1 MKRIKDI
8 ILYTVGVGL
17 LFSCNKQIAEKQ
29 PDPNDAA
36 TITPNLVLGTVL
48 VMMSGTT
55 SEGSTGVG
63 ALGGVNSWDLVHG
76 WNQYH
81 CQNYDYYGTNIYTWS
96 DNQTE
101 TDNAQAT
108 SDGPFNSYLAI
119 KNVVQMETE
128 ANKLY
133 GNTNAYEA
141 VGRFVKAYYFYNMT
155 MLMGDVPLTQALQSP
170 TILKPGYDSQES
182 VFAYVLHQLDTAN
195 ADLATLISQ
204 KGTSN
209 ADELSPSQDIYYGG
223 DLTKWQKLVNSFELR
238 VLVELSN
245 KASDATLNV
254 PARFSAIVSNP
265 VQYPIFA
272 SEDDDFQFNYNP
284 GGQNVYS
291 TYPFNPSNFGSIAGR
306 FNTSYTYVN
315 ALDSL
320 QDPRVYIT
328 CEPAWAYVDTAYGGT
343 DTTGTGY
350 AATDFRAF
358 VGASVGETEGTMYNQ
373 ASANLL
379 SFFNRK
385 RYYSNFT
392 GDPNVLVGYKE
403 MLFNIAEGIERGW
416 GGTGTAESY
425 YQNGIK
431 TSMAFYGIDV
441 TQTNFTAYFLP
452 ASDNAVTQVQ
462 PYPFTFDWSN
472 YYAQPTV
479 QLSSTQSTAISQIV
493 LQKYLAMYETSGYEA
508 YYNWRR
514 TGSPAFQGGPGI
526 GNNGVV
532 PLRWSYPTT
541 EQTQNAANWAAAL
554 KSQAFAGDDMNEKMW
569 VLQ

>member
-1 MKRIKDI
+1 M
-8 ILYTVGVGL
+8 LYMVGVGL

-29 PDPNDAA
+29 PDPNNAA

-101 TDNAQAT
+101 TDNAQMT
-108 SDGPFNSYLAI
+108 SDGPFNSYLAL

-128 ANKLY
+128 ANKLF

-141 VGRFVKAYYFYNMT
+141 VGRFIKAYYFYNMT

-170 TILKPGYDSQES
+170 TILTPKYDSQES

-195 ADLATLISQ
+195 ADFATLISQ

-209 ADELSPSQDIYYGG
+209 ADELSSSQDIYYGG
-223 DLTKWQKLVNSFELR
+223 SLTAWQKLVNSFELR
-238 VLVELSN
+238 VLVALSN

-254 PARFSAIVSNP
+254 PARFAVILSNP
-265 VQYPIFA
+265 STYPVFT
-272 SEDDDFQFNYNP
+272 SEADDFQFNYNP

-315 ALDSL
+315 ALTTL
-320 QDPRVYIT
+320 QDPRVYVT

-343 DTTGTGY
+343 DTTGGY
-350 AATDFRAF
+350 TATDFRSF
-358 VGASVGETEGTMYNQ
+358 IGASVGETEGTMYNQ

-441 TQTNFTAYFLP
+441 AQTNFTAYFLP

-462 PYPFTFDWSN
+462 PYAFTFDWSN
-472 YYAQPTV
+472 YYAQSTV
-479 QLSSTQSTAISQIV
+479 ALSSNQSTAISQIV

-532 PLRWSYPTT
+532 PIRWSYPAT

-554 KSQAFAGDDMNEKMW
+554 KAQGFAGDDLNEKMW

>member
-1 MKRIKDI
+1 ST
-8 ILYTVGVGL
+8 YPV
-17 LFSCNKQIAEKQ
+17 F
-29 PDPNDAA
+29 
-36 TITPNLVLGTVL
+36 
-48 VMMSGTT
+48 T
-55 SEGSTGVG
+55 SE
-63 ALGGVNSWDLVHG
+63 A
-76 WNQYH
+76 
-81 CQNYDYYGTNIYTWS
+81 
-96 DNQTE
+96 
-101 TDNAQAT
+101 
-108 SDGPFNSYLAI
+108 
-119 KNVVQMETE
+119 
-128 ANKLY
+128 
-133 GNTNAYEA
+133 
-141 VGRFVKAYYFYNMT
+141 
-155 MLMGDVPLTQALQSP
+155 
-170 TILKPGYDSQES
+170 
-182 VFAYVLHQLDTAN
+182 
-195 ADLATLISQ
+195 
-204 KGTSN
+204 
-209 ADELSPSQDIYYGG
+209 
-223 DLTKWQKLVNSFELR
+223 
-238 VLVELSN
+238 
-245 KASDATLNV
+245 
-254 PARFSAIVSNP
+254 
-265 VQYPIFA
+265 
-272 SEDDDFQFNYNP
+272 DDFQFNYNP

-315 ALDSL
+315 ALTTL
-320 QDPRVYIT
+320 QDPRVYVT

-343 DTTGTGY
+343 ETTGGY
-350 AATDFRAF
+350 TATDFRSF
-358 VGASVGETEGTMYNQ
+358 IGASVGETEGTMYNQ

-441 TQTNFTAYFLP
+441 AQTNFTAYFLP

-462 PYPFTFDWSN
+462 PYAFTFDWSN
-472 YYAQPTV
+472 YYAQSTV
-479 QLSSTQSTAISQIV
+479 ALSSNQSTAISQIV

-532 PLRWSYPTT
+532 PIRWSYPAT

-554 KSQAFAGDDMNEKMW
+554 KAQGFAGDDLNEKMW

>member
-8 ILYTVGVGL
+8 ILYTVGVGM

-29 PDPNDAA
+29 PDPNNAS

-48 VMMSGTT
+48 NMVSGAG
-55 SEGSTGVG
+55 GSSSVG
-63 ALGGVNSWDLVHG
+63 ALGGVNSWDLAHG

-96 DNQTE
+96 DNSTSI
-101 TDNAQAT
+101 DNASNT
-108 SDGPFNSYLAI
+108 SDGPFNSYLVL

-128 ANKLY
+128 ANNLY
-133 GNTNAYEA
+133 SDTNAYEA
-141 VGRFVKAYYFYNMT
+141 VGRFIKAYYFYNMT

-170 TILKPGYDSQES
+170 AVLKPAYDPQEK

-195 ADLATLISQ
+195 AHLALLIGQ
-204 KGTSN
+204 GGTSQ
-209 ADELSPSQDIYYGG
+209 ADKLSSSQDLYYGG

-254 PARFSAIVSNP
+254 PARFAAILGNP
-265 VQYPIFA
+265 TQYPIFA
-272 SEDDDFQFNYNP
+272 SEADDFQFNYNP

-306 FNTSYTYVN
+306 FNSSYTYVH

-328 CEPAWAYVDTAYGGT
+328 TEPAWAYVDTAQGGT
-343 DTTGTGY
+343 DTTGGY
-350 AATDFRAF
+350 SATDFRAF
-358 VGASVGETEGTMYNQ
+358 IGASVGETEGTMYNQ

-416 GGTGTAESY
+416 GGAGTAESY
-425 YQNGIK
+425 YKNGIIQ
-431 TSMAFYGIDV
+431 SMSFYGIDV

-452 ASDNAVTQVQ
+452 ASGNAVTQVQ
-462 PYPFTFDWSN
+462 PYAFTFDWSA
-472 YYAQPTV
+472 YYAQPAV
-479 QLSSTQSTAISQIV
+479 QLSSTQATAISQIV
-493 LQKYLAMYETSGYEA
+493 IQKYLAMYETSGYEA

-514 TGSPAFQGGPGI
+514 TGFPAFQGGPGI

-532 PLRWSYPTT
+532 PLRWSYPAT
-541 EQTQNAANWAAAL
+541 EQTQNAANWSTAL
-554 KSQAFAGDDMNEKMW
+554 KNQGFAGDDLNEKMW

>member
-1 MKRIKDI
+1 M
-8 ILYTVGVGL
+8 LYMVGVGL

-29 PDPNDAA
+29 PDPNNAA

-101 TDNAQAT
+101 TDNAQMT
-108 SDGPFNSYLAI
+108 SDGPFNSYLAL

-141 VGRFVKAYYFYNMT
+141 VGRFIKAYYFYNMT

-170 TILKPGYDSQES
+170 TILTPKYDSQES

-195 ADLATLISQ
+195 ADFATLISQ

-209 ADELSPSQDIYYGG
+209 ADELSSSQDIYYGG
-223 DLTKWQKLVNSFELR
+223 SLTAWQKLVNSFELR
-238 VLVELSN
+238 VLVALSN

-254 PARFSAIVSNP
+254 PARFAAILSNP
-265 VQYPIFA
+265 STYPVFT
-272 SEDDDFQFNYNP
+272 SEADDFQFNYNP

-315 ALDSL
+315 ALTTL
-320 QDPRVYIT
+320 QDPRVYVT

-343 DTTGTGY
+343 DTTGGY
-350 AATDFRAF
+350 TATDFRSF
-358 VGASVGETEGTMYNQ
+358 IGASVGETEGTMYNQ

-441 TQTNFTAYFLP
+441 AQTNFTAYFLP

-462 PYPFTFDWSN
+462 PYAFTFDWSN
-472 YYAQPTV
+472 YYAQSTV
-479 QLSSTQSTAISQIV
+479 ALSSNQSTAISQIV

-532 PLRWSYPTT
+532 PIRWSYPAT

-554 KSQAFAGDDMNEKMW
+554 KAQGFAGDDLNEKMW